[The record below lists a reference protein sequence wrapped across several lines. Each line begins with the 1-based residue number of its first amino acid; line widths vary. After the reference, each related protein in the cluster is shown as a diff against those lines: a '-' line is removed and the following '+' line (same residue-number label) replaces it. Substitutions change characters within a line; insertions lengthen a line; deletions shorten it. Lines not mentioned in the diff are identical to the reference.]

1 MPARALRDRIDDVF
15 VRHLQIQP
23 PSPDIDLMETGTIDS
38 LTFVELIAR
47 LEQEFSLRIPLSD
60 VDLNDFRSIARI
72 GEFIRQ
78 RLPDSEARGFAQR
91 VGKVGQTPINSG
103 SGT

>member
-1 MPARALRDRIDDVF
+1 MPARALRDRIGDVF

-23 PSPDIDLMETGTIDS
+23 PSPDTDLMDTGIIDS

-47 LEQEFSLRIPLSD
+47 LEQEFSIRIPLCD

-72 GEFIRQ
+72 GEFIRH
-78 RLPDSEARGFAQR
+78 RLPDSEARVESYSR
-91 VGKVGQTPINSG
+91 V
-103 SGT
+103 